1 VIRIVALVLALLV
14 LGVGG
19 LVAYA
24 STKPDSFRVQR
35 SATIQAPPARVQPHI
50 SGLKAWTAWSPY
62 EKKDPAMKRSF
73 SGPGS
78 GKGAVYEWSGNKEVG
93 RGRMEIIESTPA
105 KVVFKLDFY
114 EPFEGHN
121 TAEFT
126 LAEKAGATEVTWA
139 IHGPAPL
146 ITKVMSTL
154 CDMDKMIGDDFA
166 AGLAS
171 LKSIVEK

>member
-1 VIRIVALVLALLV
+1 MKKALLGIAAVLV

-19 LVAYA
+19 LLAYA
-24 STKPDSFRVQR
+24 STKPDTFRVQR
-35 SATIQAPPARVQPHI
+35 SATIQAPPEKVQPHI

-73 SGPGS
+73 SGPAS

-93 RGRMEIIESTPA
+93 RGRMEITEATPT
-105 KVVFKLDFY
+105 KVVFKLDFF

-126 LAEKAGATEVTWA
+126 LAGKGGATEVTWA
-139 IHGPAPL
+139 FHGPAPL
-146 ITKVMSTL
+146 LTKVMGTL
-154 CDMDKMIGDDFA
+154 FDMDKMVGDDFA

-171 LKSIVEK
+171 LKTIVEK